1 MKRDPTM
8 YVDGHSYPGD
18 PPLKAKRDPTM
29 YIEGQRQPS
38 VYFEDEP
45 GPLPLRDPTMYI
57 GGNPIYDS
65 DDIDQWGRTYGTEEP
80 LPNLDRSD
88 RTYGSDIEPPNNRR
102 RLVFAADGGTAADS
116 YQFEMENM
124 DESFRT
130 QDPSVSGKKGRSKK
144 SQKSSRKSS
153 KSKSSSRY

>member
-1 MKRDPTM
+1 LKMKRDPTM

-45 GPLPLRDPTMYI
+45 GPLPPREPAMYI
-57 GGNPIYDS
+57 GGGSVYA
-65 DDIDQWGRTYGTEEP
+65 DQSGRTYVTEEP
-80 LPNLDRSD
+80 LPKLDRSD